1 MQENSV
7 NRPSQISSTN
17 VQHHVSVEKF
27 NMIVSAQVKHLYDA
41 VVLSSKFY
49 CIVIQKYY
57 CYSILLLSSMKI
69 KNSTV
74 KKLNCFS
81 FVQLWGS
88 YCLNSICSIYLL
100 AMGRFWLNSCPAV
113 CPLNPTKRPV
123 WFCAVCVCCACLC
136 TFSQHS

>member
-27 NMIVSAQVKHLYDA
+27 NMIVSAQVKHLYD
-41 VVLSSKFY
+41 VVLLSSKFY
-49 CIVIQKYY
+49 WIVIQKYY

-69 KNSTV
+69 KNSRV

-81 FVQLWGS
+81 FVQL
-88 YCLNSICSIYLL
+88 
-100 AMGRFWLNSCPAV
+100 
-113 CPLNPTKRPV
+113 
-123 WFCAVCVCCACLC
+123 
-136 TFSQHS
+136 